1 KLCMKNV
8 FYSLSPLSLSL
19 SLSHQLAGTAVLAV
33 GLWLRFDSKTKAIFE
48 MDTHPTTF
56 YTAGVRSVSA
66 VPLWLICV
74 VLCPGVYILIG
85 AGALMMVVGFLGCC
99 GAIQESPCMLG
110 LFFAFLLLIF
120 AIEIAAGIWGFSN
133 KDKVVSEVEDF
144 YKETY
149 KNYILTKQPAL
160 KETLKAFHHGLKCCG
175 IVVALDPLVK
185 ETCPET
191 DGIIATLTMPVCI
204 CLVCTAM
211 PNSLAYPT
219 ILGLSHSLKKKSKL
233 YEHNLKFIIYTSCN
247 QKQQLYLQRSTG
259 RRNSSTVFHV

>member
-1 KLCMKNV
+1 MAVKGGTNCIKYLLFAFN
-8 FYSLSPLSLSL
+8 FIFW
-19 SLSHQLAGTAVLAV
+19 LAGTAVLAV

-56 YTAGVRSVSA
+56 YT
-66 VPLWLICV
+66 
-74 VLCPGVYILIG
+74 GVYILIG

-133 KDKVVSEVEDF
+133 KDKVVTEVEEF

-149 KNYILTKQPAL
+149 KNYISTKQPAL
-160 KETLKAFHHGLKCCG
+160 KETLKAFQHGLKCCG
-175 IVVALDPLVK
+175 IIGALDPLVK

-191 DGIIATLTMPVCI
+191 DDIIATVTMPTCPAAINDVF
-204 CLVCTAM
+204 
-211 PNSLAYPT
+211 N
-219 ILGLSHSLKKKSKL
+219 SKL
-233 YEHNLKFIIYTSCN
+233 HIIGGVGICIAVIMIFGMIFSMVLCCAI
-247 QKQQLYLQRSTG
+247 
-259 RRNSSTVFHV
+259 RRNREMV